1 MLPKS
6 VLLVEDNSDDVFLT
20 NRVLR
25 KAGITAVLV
34 ASDGQEALDILL
46 NPAGQLPELLILDL
60 RMPKISGLKVLG
72 EIRRNKRTMA
82 LPVLVLSSSE
92 DPRDREVCLQHGVI
106 AFLNKPLELAQM
118 ITLFEPEKIG
128 S

>member
-1 MLPKS
+1 MLPES

-20 NRVLR
+20 SRVLR
-25 KAGITAVLV
+25 KAGITAVRV

-46 NPAGQLPELLILDL
+46 GPAEPLPGLVILDL
-60 RMPKISGLKVLG
+60 RMPRISGLKVLA

-92 DPRDREVCLQHGVI
+92 DPRDREVSLQHGVL
-106 AFLNKPLELAQM
+106 AFLNKPLELAQFYA
-118 ITLFEPEKIG
+118 LFEPG
-128 S
+128 G